1 LILAIEPASRTVYLK
16 KPLNAMAS
24 EIGLT
29 QEALYRAIAAPPDAF
44 AAAESAF
51 SAGGRGQTKNR
62 AFA

>member
-29 QEALYRAIAAPPDAF
+29 QEALYRAIAAL
-44 AAAESAF
+44 ET
-51 SAGGRGQTKNR
+51 AGRIRRRGKR
-62 AFA
+62 IDLIDV